1 VIINTLKPSGNYIN
15 INIYKYLNNLN
26 FVFMGF
32 VVNCVFFEVGT
43 ELINILRQGVK
54 VRASLSEGRAGIAWV
69 PSNNMFFLPL
79 QV

>member
-1 VIINTLKPSGNYIN
+1 MV
-15 INIYKYLNNLN
+15 
-26 FVFMGF
+26 FVM
-32 VVNCVFFEVGT
+32 VNCVFFEVRT

-69 PSNNMFFLPL
+69 PSDNMLFLPL